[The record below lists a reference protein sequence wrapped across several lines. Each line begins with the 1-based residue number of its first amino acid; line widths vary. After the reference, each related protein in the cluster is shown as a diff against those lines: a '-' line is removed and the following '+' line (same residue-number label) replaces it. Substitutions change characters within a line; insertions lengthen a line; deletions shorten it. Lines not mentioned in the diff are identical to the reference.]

1 MRSWRSFRIYLND
14 GENLEEFY
22 FGGATLIAAAVGA
35 IPASGAGD
43 LMAAEQGRC
52 DHALSRDA
60 IRSDIE
66 PRPRRDPH
74 QDDPVKRSTRC
85 RTNAVA
91 SWSVAEFIDWIV
103 VLF

>member
-43 LMAAEQGRC
+43 LWPQNEAGVIMHLAGT
-52 DHALSRDA
+52 
-60 IRSDIE
+60 
-66 PRPRRDPH
+66 RRDPH
-74 QDDPVKRSTRC
+74 QDDPVKRSTYPLSHQR
-85 RTNAVA
+85 RG
-91 SWSVAEFIDWIV
+91 
-103 VLF
+103 VLVRRRVY